1 VSTIWPENA
10 RPPEPPGYILN
21 MQYPL
26 ASIAA
31 MVFLAAHAAPRS
43 ARAALCDDSYTLQSA
58 TETWSV
64 GTDPDKMV
72 RIIRPL
78 RTDFSDLSSIH
89 PLMAYEFLTG
99 FDGSCVK
106 AARPVRFMGRAAGAG
121 AFTAKIDNGYQ
132 VVMHDS
138 NTVLENTR
146 FGYWFGFYK
155 PADSLK
161 LMVGRIR
168 DQGPD
173 FRAWYGYVTF
183 EDSVRNPESGLWT
196 AKGTQLRMAGP
207 SDSAVLDSLLMK
219 RSGYRDLVFDGNRR
233 GHFRLQFIGLRLV
246 NNSGIAIRQ
255 RALPADRRSGA
266 DAKLKERKFLADGS
280 EAEAEKIPSPA
291 APNGTRRYIVGNGR

>member
-1 VSTIWPENA
+1 
-10 RPPEPPGYILN
+10 

-26 ASIAA
+26 ASVGAIL
-31 MVFLAAHAAPRS
+31 FLAAHAVPQS
-43 ARAALCDDSYTLQSA
+43 ARAALCDDSFALQSA
-58 TETWSV
+58 TETVSV
-64 GTDPDKMV
+64 GTDPNKMV

-78 RTDFSDLSSIH
+78 NPDFSDLTSIH
-89 PLMAYEFLTG
+89 PLMVYDFLTG
-99 FDGSCVK
+99 FEGSCAK
-106 AARPVRFMGRAAGAG
+106 AAKPVRFMGRAEGAG
-121 AFTAKIDNGYQ
+121 AFTARIDNGYQ

-173 FRAWYGYVTF
+173 FRAWYGFVTF

-233 GHFRLQFIGLRLV
+233 GHFRLQFIGLRLG
-246 NNSGIAIRQ
+246 NNSAIAIRQ
-255 RALPADRRSGA
+255 RTLPADRRSGA
-266 DAKLKERKFLADGS
+266 DAKLKERKFLVDGS
-280 EAEAEKIPSPA
+280 EAEKIPSPA
-291 APNGTRRYIVGNGR
+291 APNGTRRYIIGNGR

>member
-1 VSTIWPENA
+1 MKSSLTAMASLFAFLGHIA
-10 RPPEPPGYILN
+10 PP
-21 MQYPL
+21 
-26 ASIAA
+26 
-31 MVFLAAHAAPRS
+31 S
-43 ARAALCDDSYTLQSA
+43 AEAALCDDGYALQSV

-64 GTDPDKMV
+64 GTDPNKMV

-78 RTDFSDLSSIH
+78 QTDFSDIKSIH
-89 PLMAYEFLTG
+89 PLMAYDFLTG
-99 FDGSCVK
+99 FEGSCAK

-121 AFTAKIDNGYQ
+121 AFTARIDNGYQ
-132 VVMHDS
+132 VAMHDS

-155 PADSLK
+155 PSDSLK
-161 LMVGRIR
+161 LMVGRIK

-173 FRAWYGYVTF
+173 FRAWYAYVSF

-219 RSGYRDLVFDGNRR
+219 ESGYRDLVFDENRR

-255 RALPADRRSGA
+255 KALPAGRRSGA
-266 DAKLKERKFLADGS
+266 DGKLKERKFLVDGS
-280 EAEAEKIPSPA
+280 ELKTEKIPSPA
-291 APNGTRRYIVGNGR
+291 APNGSWKYIVESGR